1 MQIIL
6 PLICFAAGLAVAW
19 ALLRPQLAVLAER
32 AARVPELDARV
43 TALAA
48 REAELMARLEAERQ
62 NAAEKLA
69 VLDQSSQALKDAFR
83 GLSADALKSNNQA
96 FLELARAT
104 LEKTQE
110 TARGELEKRQQAITE
125 LVKPVRDSL
134 EKVDSKMQEMEKS
147 RTGAYATLLE
157 QVRSLQDTQAA
168 LRSETARLV
177 TALRNPSVRGHW
189 GEMQLKRVV
198 EMAGMVDRCD
208 FQTQRAVTTD
218 EARIR
223 PDLIVRLPAGKTIIV
238 DAKAPLEA
246 YLEAMEAP
254 DEDTR
259 RARMR
264 DHARQ
269 VRQHMGNLA
278 RKSYWEQFESAPE
291 FVVLFLPGECFF
303 SAALENDPALI
314 ETGVD
319 QRIILA
325 TPTTLIALL
334 RAVAYGWRQENLAE
348 NAAEISRLGREL
360 YKRLSDMGSHWVKLG
375 RSLDKAV
382 ESYNAAVGSL
392 EARVMVSARKFVE
405 LETTAFGVEI
415 ESLDPVDKAARTL
428 QAPEMMI
435 GPGPV
440 GPLPH

>member
-1 MQIIL
+1 
-6 PLICFAAGLAVAW
+6 
-19 ALLRPQLAVLAER
+19 
-32 AARVPELDARV
+32 
-43 TALAA
+43 
-48 REAELMARLEAERQ
+48 
-62 NAAEKLA
+62 
-69 VLDQSSQALKDAFR
+69 
-83 GLSADALKSNNQA
+83 
-96 FLELARAT
+96 
-104 LEKTQE
+104 
-110 TARGELEKRQQAITE
+110 
-125 LVKPVRDSL
+125 
-134 EKVDSKMQEMEKS
+134 
-147 RTGAYATLLE
+147 
-157 QVRSLQDTQAA
+157 
-168 LRSETARLV
+168 
-177 TALRNPSVRGHW
+177 
-189 GEMQLKRVV
+189 
-198 EMAGMVDRCD
+198 
-208 FQTQRAVTTD
+208 
-218 EARIR
+218 
-223 PDLIVRLPAGKTIIV
+223 VRLPAGKTIIV

-246 YLEAMEAP
+246 YLEAMDAP
-254 DEDTR
+254 DEESR

-269 VRQHMGNLA
+269 VRTHMTNLA
-278 RKSYWEQFESAPE
+278 RKSYWEQFETAPE

-348 NAAEISRLGREL
+348 NAADISRLGREL

-415 ESLDPVDKAARTL
+415 EELEPVDKSTRIL
-428 QAPEMMI
+428 QSPELVI
-435 GPGPV
+435 
-440 GPLPH
+440 GPLPDTPLGKQSQM